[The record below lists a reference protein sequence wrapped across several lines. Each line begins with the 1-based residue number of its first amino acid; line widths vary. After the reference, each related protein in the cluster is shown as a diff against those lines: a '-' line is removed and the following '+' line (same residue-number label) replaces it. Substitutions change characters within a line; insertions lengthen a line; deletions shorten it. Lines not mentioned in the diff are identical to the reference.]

1 MSGLNSPKPR
11 FPEPDSIALAHSE
24 RLQSRIRDVIRQRA
38 GWISFHDFM
47 ELALYE
53 PGLGYYSGGAR
64 KFGEAGDFITAPEL
78 SSMFSRCIARQ
89 CAAVLDE
96 FDNGTIME
104 LGAGTGTMAADVIKE
119 LASLNALPDRYLI
132 LERSADLRDR
142 QQSLFNER
150 LGDLGRRID
159 WLESVPEQAFSGA
172 VLANEV
178 VDALPCERFRVDEDR
193 VLACGIGLDGDRLIP
208 VTRPAGPELLTAIQE
223 LNIDL
228 RKLPP
233 GYESEL
239 RPGLATWLQSVIE
252 PLDAGLTL
260 IIDYGLTRAELYS
273 PERSD
278 GTLLCH
284 YRHRAHADP
293 LLHVGLQDITAWVDF
308 TAVAEA
314 AVAAGF
320 NIAGYTTQA
329 HFLIGAGLHDL
340 FTDSAAGTLK
350 EKLELARQVKLLTLP
365 GEMGERFKVMG
376 LRRNLPAEIDG
387 FAYRDFSATL

>member
-1 MSGLNSPKPR
+1 MCGLYSSKQR
-11 FPEPDSIALAHSE
+11 FPEPDTDAIAHSE
-24 RLQSRIRDVIRQRA
+24 RLQSRIRHVIRQRG

-53 PGLGYYSGGAR
+53 PGLGYYSGGAH

-78 SSMFSRCIARQ
+78 SPMFSRCIARQ
-89 CAAVLDE
+89 CAAVLGE
-96 FDNGTIME
+96 FGNGTLME
-104 LGAGTGTMAADVIKE
+104 LGAGSGAMAADVITE
-119 LASLNALPDRYLI
+119 LASLNMLPDRYLI

-142 QQSLFNER
+142 QRSLLNQR
-150 LGDLGRRID
+150 LGNLGRCVD
-159 WLESVPEQAFSGA
+159 WLDAIPKQAFSGV

-178 VDALPCERFRVDEDR
+178 VDALPCERFRIEEDR
-193 VLACGIGLDGDRLIP
+193 LFAYGIGLDGDRLIQ
-208 VTRPAGPELLTAIQE
+208 VTRPAGPKLLAAFRD
-223 LNIDL
+223 LNIDSH
-228 RKLPP
+228 RLPP

-239 RPGLATWLQSVIE
+239 RPGLAAWVHSIIE
-252 PLDAGLTL
+252 PLDAGLAL

-273 PERSD
+273 PERSE

-293 LLHVGLQDITAWVDF
+293 LFHVGLQDITAWVDF
-308 TAVAEA
+308 TAVAET

-320 NIAGYTTQA
+320 RIAGYTTQA
-329 HFLIGAGLHDL
+329 HFLIGAGLHDM
-340 FTDSAAGTLK
+340 FTDSEAETLK

-376 LRRNLPAEIDG
+376 LSRNLAGEIDG
-387 FAYRDFSATL
+387 FAYRDLGAML

>member
-1 MSGLNSPKPR
+1 MAGLNSPKSR
-11 FPEPDSIALAHSE
+11 FPEPDSAALAHSE
-24 RLQSRIRDVIRQRA
+24 RLQSQIRNVIRQRG
-38 GWISFHDFM
+38 GWVSFQDFM

-64 KFGEAGDFITAPEL
+64 KFGEAGDFVTAPEL
-78 SSMFSRCIARQ
+78 SPMFSRCVARQ
-89 CAAVLDE
+89 CAAVLSE
-96 FDNGTIME
+96 FGNGTIME
-104 LGAGTGTMAADVIKE
+104 LGAGTGTMAADVILE
-119 LASLNALPDRYLI
+119 LASLNTLPDQYLI
-132 LERSADLRDR
+132 LETSADLRDR
-142 QQSLFNER
+142 QRTLLDQR
-150 LGDLGRRID
+150 LGNLRRRID
-159 WLESVPEQAFSGA
+159 WLDSIPKQAFSGV

-178 VDALPCERFRVDEDR
+178 VDALPCERFRVEEDR
-193 VLACGIGLDGDRLIP
+193 VLACGIGLDGNRLIQ
-208 VTRPAGPELLTAIQE
+208 VTRPAGPELLAAIRD
-223 LNIDL
+223 LNIDP
-228 RKLPP
+228 RRLPP

-239 RPGLATWLQSVIE
+239 RPGLAVWLHSVIE
-252 PLDAGLTL
+252 PLNAGLAL

-273 PERSD
+273 PERSE

-308 TAVAEA
+308 TAVAET

-320 NIAGYTTQA
+320 SIAGYATQA

-340 FTDSAAGTLK
+340 FMDSEAETLK

-376 LRRNLPAEIDG
+376 LRRNLAAELDG
-387 FAYRDFSATL
+387 FAYRDLSATL

>member
-1 MSGLNSPKPR
+1 MSGLNSLKPR
-11 FPEPDSIALAHSE
+11 LPEPESAALAHSE
-24 RLQSRIRDVIRQRA
+24 CLQSRIRDVIRQRS
-38 GWISFHDFM
+38 GWISFCDFM

-53 PGLGYYSGGAR
+53 PGLGYYSAGTR
-64 KFGEAGDFITAPEL
+64 KFGESGDFITAPEL

-89 CAAVLDE
+89 CAAVLHE
-96 FDNGTIME
+96 FGNGTIME

-119 LASLNALPDRYLI
+119 LASLDALPDRYLI
-132 LERSADLRDR
+132 LERSAELRDR
-142 QQSLFNER
+142 QQSLLNER
-150 LGDLGRRID
+150 LGDLARRID
-159 WLESVPEQAFSGA
+159 WLDSIPQEQFSGV

-193 VLACGIGLDGDRLIP
+193 VLIWGVGLDGDRLIP
-208 VTRPAGPELLTAIQE
+208 VTRPASPKLLTAMQN
-223 LNIDL
+223 LNIDW

-239 RPGLATWLQSVIE
+239 RPGLVAWLQSVIE
-252 PLDAGLTL
+252 PLDAGLAL
-260 IIDYGLTRAELYS
+260 IIDYGLTRAELYA

-293 LLHVGLQDITAWVDF
+293 LFHVGLQDITAWVDF

-329 HFLIGAGLHDL
+329 HFLIAAGLQDL
-340 FTDSAAGTLK
+340 FTNSETETLK
-350 EKLELARQVKLLTLP
+350 EKLELARQVKLLTMP

-376 LRRNLPAEIDG
+376 LARNLPAGIDG
-387 FAYRDFSATL
+387 FSYRDLSATL